1 MVLRCGVAAVFVLA
15 GLAAPAAAQTFDA
28 VGTRAA
34 GMGGAF
40 VAVADDAS
48 AVYWN
53 PGAFAAG
60 SFFSLV
66 LDRNGAELNPGGEG
80 AGSSRSGLLMALGS
94 PVLALSYYRLRS
106 SVVGPALDGDAIR
119 AATLVTHHTGA
130 TVVQSLWEGVA
141 VGATLKLVRGL
152 ASSVVRPVAERD
164 ALLRD
169 RGDLTAEGS
178 NRFDADLGLMATV
191 GMVKAGV
198 TLRNATAP
206 SFRTPGGSASL
217 KLDRQ
222 ARAGVSVTPVPGWV
236 AALDLDVL
244 APGGPLGQGRR
255 FAVGTEGRVHRKAFV
270 RGGVSAG
277 ASGERA
283 AAASAGASFAATRS
297 LLIDV
302 QVTSGSERAQS
313 GWGVSAR
320 FGY

>member
-1 MVLRCGVAAVFVLA
+1 MVLRCVAAVFVLA
-15 GLAAPAAAQTFDA
+15 GLTAPAAAQTFDT

-48 AVYWN
+48 AVFWN
-53 PGAFAAG
+53 PGAFASG

-66 LDRNGAELNPGGEG
+66 LDRNSAELNPEGDG

-94 PVLALSYYRLRS
+94 PALAVSYYRLRS
-106 SVVGPALDGDAIR
+106 SVVSPALDGGAIR
-119 AATLVTHHTGA
+119 ADTLITHHTGA
-130 TVVQSLWEGVA
+130 TVVQSLWEGLA

-152 ASSVVRPVAERD
+152 ASSVVRPVVERD

-178 NRFDADLGLMATV
+178 NRFDADLGLMATL
-191 GMVKAGV
+191 GIVKAGV

-206 SFRTPGGSASL
+206 SFRTPGRSASL
-217 KLDRQ
+217 KLERQ
-222 ARAGVSVTPVPGWV
+222 ARAGVSVAPVPGWV
-236 AALDLDVL
+236 AAFDLDVL
-244 APGGPLGQGRR
+244 APRSPIGQGRR
-255 FAVGTEGRVHRKAFV
+255 MAVGTEGRVHRKGFI
-270 RGGVSAG
+270 RGGVSASI
-277 ASGERA
+277 AGERA
-283 AAASAGASFAATRS
+283 AAASAGATFAATGS

-302 QVTSGSERAQS
+302 QVTGGSERAPA